1 MNDNWSAYVR
11 VFHDQ
16 GTSDAP
22 EGVTG
27 RRFHIT
33 ANPSNAVFNL
43 QGLLGG
49 GMINEFKFGYN
60 AAPSTDRRDRRR
72 PASRTSSST

>member
-1 MNDNWSAYVR
+1 MR

-27 RRFHIT
+27 RSFHVT

-60 AAPSTDRRDRRR
+60 AAPSTVGSVDQRR
-72 PASRTSSST
+72 ASRTSTST